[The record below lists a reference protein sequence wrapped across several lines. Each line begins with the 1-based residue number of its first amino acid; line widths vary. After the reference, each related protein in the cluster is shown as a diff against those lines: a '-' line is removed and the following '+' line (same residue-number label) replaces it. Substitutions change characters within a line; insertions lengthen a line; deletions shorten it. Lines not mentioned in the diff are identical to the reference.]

1 MKKEGTR
8 ARFTQVRTAI
18 LCGLLLS
25 FANNDIWAVDA
36 EGGPSLQGRGEHFV
50 LAIEPELNPIKI
62 NRMHRW
68 RLHLRR
74 LDGTPVNDAQ
84 ISLIGGMALHD
95 HGLPSSPRIEPV
107 GSNGQYLA
115 EGIKFHMSG
124 QWQMLFTVETVG
136 GVEILTVDLEI

>member
-8 ARFTQVRTAI
+8 ARFTRVRTAV

-25 FANNDIWAVDA
+25 FANDDIRAADA
-36 EGGPSLQGRGEHFV
+36 APGPSLQGSGEHFV
-50 LAIEPELNPIKI
+50 LTIEPELEPIKI

-115 EGIKFHMSG
+115 EGVKFHMSG
-124 QWQMLFTVETVG
+124 QWQMLFTVETVA
-136 GVEILTVDLEI
+136 GVEILTVELDI